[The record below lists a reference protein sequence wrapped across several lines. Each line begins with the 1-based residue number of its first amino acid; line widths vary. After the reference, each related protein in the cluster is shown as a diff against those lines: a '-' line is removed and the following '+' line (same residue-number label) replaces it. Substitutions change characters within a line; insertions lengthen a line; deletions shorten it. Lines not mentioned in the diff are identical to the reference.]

1 MMRILAPV
9 DHIRFDIEEALEN
22 QTYAVSLPFTGVDS
36 KYNSPTIIIPN
47 KLILNWSLITQK
59 ESGQAVCEQFLRG
72 TCDRGGLCPYRH
84 VRGI

>member
-22 QTYAVSLPFTGVDS
+22 QTYAVFLPFTGVDS
-36 KYNSPTIIIPN
+36 KFNIQDIFFPN
-47 KLILNWSLITQK
+47 KLILNRSLTTLK

-72 TCDRGGLCPYRH
+72 ACDRGGLCPYRH
-84 VRGI
+84 VRGN